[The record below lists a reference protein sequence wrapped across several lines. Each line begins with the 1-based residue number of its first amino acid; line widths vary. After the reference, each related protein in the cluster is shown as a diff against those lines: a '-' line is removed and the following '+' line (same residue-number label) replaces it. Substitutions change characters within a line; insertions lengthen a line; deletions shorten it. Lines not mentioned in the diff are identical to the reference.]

1 MSSPKTEKEWDLL
14 NWTLLKMQREEMDD
28 ENDTSIAWAKQQIEI
43 VENRL
48 TVDDQTRE
56 AYEALIAAKND
67 AILKMQNQRDIDSRV
82 GEAWEELRKRQREM
96 MKDNVLEL
104 EKEKDKRWEEKVKEE
119 EQIVEL
125 EDTVWKLEREH
136 MLLNSGEFEEAMQ
149 ARFAW
154 EQEMLARY
162 GLV

>member
-1 MSSPKTEKEWDLL
+1 M
-14 NWTLLKMQREEMDD
+14 
-28 ENDTSIAWAKQQIEI
+28 
-43 VENRL
+43 
-48 TVDDQTRE
+48 
-56 AYEALIAAKND
+56 LIR
-67 AILKMQNQRDIDSRV
+67 AILKMQKQRDIDSRV

-104 EKEKDKRWEEKVKEE
+104 EKEKDRRWEEKVKDEE
-119 EQIVEL
+119 KIVAL
-125 EDTVWKLEREH
+125 EETVWKLEREH
-136 MLLNSGEFEEAMQ
+136 MLLNSGEFEDAMK